1 MTDLMTFKSFQYF
14 DREVNVS
21 FVAAVGKEHKGSLSE
36 TELEWS
42 LATSQEEVD
51 L

>member
-21 FVAAVGKEHKGSLSE
+21 FVAAVVTEHKGSL
-36 TELEWS
+36 
-42 LATSQEEVD
+42 
-51 L
+51 

>member
-1 MTDLMTFKSFQYF
+1 MTDLMTFKSFQCF

-21 FVAAVGKEHKGSLSE
+21 FVAAVVKEHKGSLQE
-36 TELEWS
+36 TEFEQS
-42 LATSQEEVD
+42 LATSQEEAD